1 MLRKQEEQEMT
12 IKKCRNKVDCMTDEM
27 KMFQRITTEDATPKQ
42 VSNRLAWTNELTV
55 KINSFSY
62 CFQKQVPSDQ
72 YRNDSIWRPRAKSAP
87 SVIGTPFL
95 ISTLSNKHLL

>member
-1 MLRKQEEQEMT
+1 MLRKQEEQEMA
-12 IKKCRNKVDCMTDEM
+12 IKNKVDCMTDEM

-62 CFQKQVPSDQ
+62 CF
-72 YRNDSIWRPRAKSAP
+72 
-87 SVIGTPFL
+87 
-95 ISTLSNKHLL
+95 